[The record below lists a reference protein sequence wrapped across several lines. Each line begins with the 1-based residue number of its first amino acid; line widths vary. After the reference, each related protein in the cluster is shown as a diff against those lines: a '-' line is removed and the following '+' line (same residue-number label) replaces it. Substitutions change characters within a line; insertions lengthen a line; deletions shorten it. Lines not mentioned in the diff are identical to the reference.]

1 MNGSGRSGED
11 ASKLRVML
19 CHDVPVMRSGLRAII
34 EAEADMAVVGESN
47 NISDA
52 QRLVD
57 KLKPGVI
64 VTDLRISNVAELDAM
79 QTIKNGPPRAKILVL
94 ASQTCEEYFHLAMR
108 AGADG
113 YLTREAQPEEV
124 VNAIRSVSRGQN
136 YVNPTIVTLMVGTY
150 IRGTRT
156 AAPEDPY
163 DNLSEREKEIMCLAV
178 TGYTNKEIAEVL
190 HLSKQTVHN
199 LRARLMDKLGFH
211 DRLELLKY
219 AIRRGCI
226 SAEETQGG

>member
-1 MNGSGRSGED
+1 
-11 ASKLRVML
+11 
-19 CHDVPVMRSGLRAII
+19 MRSGLRAIV
-34 EAEADMAVVGESN
+34 EAAADMAVVGESN

-52 QRLVD
+52 QGLID

-64 VTDLRISNVAELDAM
+64 VTDLSISNVAELDAM
-79 QTIKNGPPRAKILVL
+79 RTIKNGPSGAKILVL
-94 ASQTCEEYFHLAMR
+94 AYQTCEEYFSLAMR

-136 YVNPTIVTLMVGTY
+136 YVNPTIITLMVGTY

-156 AAPEDPY
+156 AALKDPY
-163 DNLSEREKEIMCLAV
+163 DELSEREKEIMCLAA
-178 TGYTNKEIAEVL
+178 TGHTNKEIAEVL

-226 SAEETQGG
+226 SAEET

>member
-1 MNGSGRSGED
+1 
-11 ASKLRVML
+11 
-19 CHDVPVMRSGLRAII
+19 
-34 EAEADMAVVGESN
+34 MAVVGESN

-64 VTDLRISNVAELDAM
+64 VTHLRISDVAELDAM
-79 QTIKNGPPRAKILVL
+79 RTIKNGPPGAKILVL
-94 ASQTCEEYFHLAMR
+94 AYQTCKEYFSLAMR

-156 AAPEDPY
+156 VALEDPY
-163 DNLSEREKEIMCLAV
+163 DGLSEREKEIMCLAV

-199 LRARLMDKLGFH
+199 HRARLMDKLGFH

-226 SAEETQGG
+226 SAEET